1 MVDKIEQVATDY
13 FCCFQIHNDL
23 VAFDTNEI
31 DSDVLLEYDIEA
43 TQYFPSMV
51 GDDDDW
57 VVDFMEHCLLR
68 PSNNTDWIDEDF
80 NQIVVF
86 RIKNV

>member
-13 FCCFQIHNDL
+13 FCCYQIHNDL
-23 VAFDTNEI
+23 VVFDSNEI
-31 DSDVLLEYDIEA
+31 DSDVLLEYNIEA

-51 GDDDDW
+51 DDDW
-57 VVDFMEHCLLR
+57 IVEFMENCLLR
-68 PSNNTDWIDEDF
+68 PSNNTDWVDEDF
-80 NQIVVF
+80 SQIVVF